1 MAAARPVVTVVG
13 SYAVGMTL
21 RTDRIPVPGET
32 RIGSDF
38 DLGPGGKG
46 SNQAIQA
53 ARLGA
58 DVELVTCLG
67 RDRFGDDA
75 IELYGREGIGT
86 RHLVRTDRSTGVGF
100 IILDAAG
107 LNVIVLDMGANHDLR
122 PAHVEAA
129 RERIAASGAVLT
141 QLEVPLDCAI
151 ATLRLAREAGV
162 TAVLNPAPARA
173 IPAEA
178 FGDIDIVT
186 PNHGELRVLQG
197 LSADAEADDRDLCRR
212 LLAAGVGTVVL
223 TRGEEG
229 ALIVRPDGELE
240 IPSNPV
246 DVVDSTGA
254 GDAFSGTLATS
265 LAAGLSLEAAVRRA
279 AAAGALACTKLGVVP
294 SLASAAK
301 IDALAANA

>member
-46 SNQAIQA
+46 SNQAIQS

-75 IELYGREGIGT
+75 IELYGREGVGT
-86 RHLVRTDRSTGVGF
+86 RHLVRSDRSTGVGF
-100 IILDAAG
+100 IIVDAAG
-107 LNVIVLDMGANHDLR
+107 QNVIVLDMGANHELR

-129 RERIAASGAVLT
+129 QQRIAASGAVLT
-141 QLEVPLDCAI
+141 QLEVPLDVALT
-151 ATLRLAREAGV
+151 TLRLAREAGV
-162 TAVLNPAPARA
+162 TTLFNPAPART

-178 FGDIDIVT
+178 LAGIDIVT
-186 PNHGELRVLQG
+186 PNLGELRVLQG
-197 LSADAEADDRDLCRR
+197 LPADADADDLALCRR

-229 ALIVRPDGELE
+229 ALIVRRDGELA
-240 IPSNPV
+240 IPSHAV

-265 LAAGLSLEAAVRRA
+265 LAGGMTLEAAVLRA
-279 AAAGALACTKLGVVP
+279 AAAGALACTRLGVVP
-294 SLASAAK
+294 SLATAAT
-301 IDALAANA
+301 IDALAASA